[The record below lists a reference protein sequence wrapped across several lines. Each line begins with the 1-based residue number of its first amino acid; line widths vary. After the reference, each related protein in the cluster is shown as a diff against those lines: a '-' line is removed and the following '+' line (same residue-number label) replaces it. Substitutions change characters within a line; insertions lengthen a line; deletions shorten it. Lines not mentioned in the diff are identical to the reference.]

1 MRLIAALLLLCCASG
16 LAQAPPPGTPNPGAE
31 GRRYLDILLAGKYA
45 ELFQAFTPV
54 MQQSVSEE
62 TLRTKVG
69 PALRNF
75 GNVRSIG
82 EPKVQLVGGS
92 KLILI
97 PIQFEKEAIN
107 FRITLDTGGKVAG
120 LFFQPAAQP
129 AAKYER
135 PAYSNPAA
143 FEERAVTFGLPD
155 LQLPATLAVPKGAGP
170 FPAVVLVHGSGP
182 NDRDETI
189 GPNKPFRDLAEGLAS
204 KGIAVLRYEKRTRQY
219 AAKAAADKDITVKE
233 EVTEDAE
240 AAAEF
245 LGNQPGI
252 DPKRVFLLGH
262 SLGGYLAPRIAAEHP
277 KLAGIIVM
285 AGSARPLDEV
295 ILDQLNYLASLP
307 GQPPEAQQ
315 QVQRLKGEVEE
326 LKKPDA
332 PKDLVVLGL
341 RPHYLQALAGY
352 DPAAAAA
359 KLTIPILVM
368 QGGRDY
374 QTTMESDYRIWSKA
388 LEGHKNATLAA
399 FPSLDHLFRT
409 GEGKAQPADY
419 MQKEGHV
426 APEVIDTI
434 AKWIAAHP

>member
-1 MRLIAALLLLCCASG
+1 MAALLLLCCGLG
-16 LAQAPPPGTPNPGAE
+16 LAQAPPAGTPNPGAE
-31 GRRYLDILLAGKYA
+31 GRRYLDMLLAGKYA
-45 ELFQAFTPV
+45 ELYQAFTPV
-54 MQQSVSEE
+54 MQQSVSED

-69 PALRNF
+69 PTLQNF
-75 GNVRSIG
+75 GKVQSIG
-82 EPKVQLVGGS
+82 DPKVQLVGGS

-107 FRITLDTGGKVAG
+107 FRITIDTDGKVAG
-120 LFFQPAAQP
+120 LFFQPAAQ
-129 AAKYER
+129 AATKYER
-135 PAYSNPAA
+135 PSYSNPAS

-155 LQLPATLAVPKGAGP
+155 WQLPGTLTVPKGAGS

-204 KGIAVLRYEKRTRQY
+204 KGVAVLRYEKRTRQY

-233 EVTEDAE
+233 EVVDDAV
-240 AAAEF
+240 AAADF
-245 LGNQPGI
+245 LTQQPGI

-262 SLGGYLAPRIAAEHP
+262 SLGGYLAPRIASEDP
-277 KLAGIIVM
+277 KLAGVIIM
-285 AGSARPLDEV
+285 AGTARPLDEV
-295 ILDQLNYLASLP
+295 IFDQLNYLASLP
-307 GQPPEAQQ
+307 GQPPEAKT
-315 QVQRLKGEVEE
+315 QVEKMKTQVDE

-352 DPAAAAA
+352 DPAAVAA
-359 KLTIPILVM
+359 KLTMPILVM

-374 QTTMESDYRIWSKA
+374 QATMESDYRIWGKA
-388 LEGHKNATLAA
+388 LEGHKNVTMAA

-409 GEGKAQPADY
+409 GEGKAKPVDY

-426 APEVIDTI
+426 APDVIDTI
-434 AKWIAAHP
+434 AKWVAAH